1 MHQHY
6 HQAITEQ
13 ALGGFFRPAALQT
26 ILRANLRQDRL
37 AGQIGHP
44 EYHFD
49 DSAFAQGRAYIEAQ
63 RQAVYQRLAAREVRP
78 AWEAFG
84 RLVHA
89 AQDFYAHSNYAR
101 LWLELHAGA
110 GPMPLDPVHI
120 DPLDPQV
127 LGHGEL
133 VSGRN
138 YLALEILAL
147 LPGLRGAIEQLSP
160 YDSHLRRNLD
170 TPARGPLFPYAL
182 AAAEKRTR
190 WEYERLLA
198 KLPAPQAHLFHQGE

>member
-1 MHQHY
+1 MHQQY
-6 HQAITEQ
+6 HQVITEQ
-13 ALGGFFRPAALQT
+13 ALGAFFSRPALQT
-26 ILRANLRQDRL
+26 VLCASLRQDRL

-49 DSAFAQGRAYIEAQ
+49 DSALAQGQAYIDAQ
-63 RQAVYQRLAAREVRP
+63 RQVAYQRLAAWESRP

-89 AQDFYAHSNYAR
+89 AQDFYAHTNYAR
-101 LWLELHAGA
+101 LWLELHGA
-110 GPMPLDPVHI
+110 TGLVCSEPAQI

-127 LGHGEL
+127 LAHGAL

-138 YLALEILAL
+138 YLALEIIAL
-147 LPGLRGAIEQLSP
+147 LPGLRGIMERLSP
-160 YDSHLRRNLD
+160 HDSHLRHNLD
-170 TPARGPLFPYAL
+170 NPARGPLFPYAL

-190 WEYERLLA
+190 WEYDRLLA
-198 KLPAPQAHLFHQGE
+198 GLSAAQANLFCQGE